1 MLKNVHLKNLALI
14 READIDYETGL
25 NIMTGETGSGK
36 SIIISSINMALGDK
50 ASKSFIRSGSDF
62 GLVEL
67 LFTSDD
73 PAIGKLLAEM
83 DISSSGREIIIT
95 RKITPDSTVSKIN
108 GETTTLA
115 NIRALTSKLIDI
127 HGQHEHQS
135 LLNQSSQL
143 DILDN
148 FGKQAVSDAKES
160 LRISYNEFKTLRNR
174 YKDFNLDETALEK
187 EMSLAEFEL
196 KEISDASLLKDEDIK
211 LEAEYKKLSAWE
223 KLSESMAAS
232 GAALSSENNGA
243 GQLIGKAL
251 AELNFALSNA
261 PDDEEL
267 KLLKNTVT
275 DLDSVVRDVYR
286 DIEKYSERHAFDGER
301 FAKIRGRLDTIN
313 RLKSRYGR
321 TVEDILNYAD
331 NLEAKLA
338 GFKNYNETRNDIIS
352 KMNITRSELNKKA
365 AALSEVRKET
375 AAKLTPMIIENL
387 KDLNFLTAE
396 FSIDF
401 TRTDKISDN
410 GWDRIDFLIST
421 NPGEKLMPLS
431 KVASGGELSR
441 IMLAIKSSIAEN
453 DNMPTLIFDEIDTG
467 ISGRT
472 AQMVGEKLNELSKS
486 HQIICITHLP
496 QIAAMAD
503 THFGIHKEVDD
514 GNTISGIAK
523 LTDEDS
529 AMEIAKLIS
538 GASVTKTS
546 LESAIELKSNAR
558 KMKGLK

>member
-14 READIDYETGL
+14 READIDYESGL

-50 ASKSFIRSGSDF
+50 ASKSFIRNGSDF

-73 PAIGKLLAEM
+73 PAIAKLLGEM

-115 NIRALTSKLIDI
+115 NLRTLTSKLIDI

-143 DILDN
+143 DILDD

-160 LRISYNEFKTLRNR
+160 LRKSYNDFKSLKNR

-187 EMSLAEFEL
+187 EMSLAEYEL

-232 GAALSSENNGA
+232 GAALSGENSGA

-251 AELNFALSNA
+251 AELNFALTSA

-313 RLKSRYGR
+313 RLKSRYGQ
-321 TVEDILNYAD
+321 TVDDILKYAD
-331 NLEAKLA
+331 DLEKKLE
-338 GFKNYNETRNDIIS
+338 GFRNYNETRNDIIS
-352 KMNITRSELNKKA
+352 KMNICRSELNKKA
-365 AALSEVRKET
+365 AALSEARKET
-375 AAKLTPMIIENL
+375 AAKLTPMIVKNL

-467 ISGRT
+467 ISGKT

-523 LTDEDS
+523 LSDEVS

-546 LESAIELKSNAR
+546 LESAIELKSNAH